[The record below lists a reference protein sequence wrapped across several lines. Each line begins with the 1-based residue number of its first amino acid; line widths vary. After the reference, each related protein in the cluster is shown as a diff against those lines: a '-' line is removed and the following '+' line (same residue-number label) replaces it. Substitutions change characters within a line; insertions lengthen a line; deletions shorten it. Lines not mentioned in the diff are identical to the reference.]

1 MAWEC
6 PAPLRPVLPV
16 ALALA
21 NPRGTLPSFLC
32 LSGSFPASGSQKKC
46 HLLREALPLDG
57 ARSSGNLAM
66 ESQPLLCS
74 VLHFPQYLGIVKIL
88 GAPSRRGRTPV
99 LCAGG
104 SLVLCTALGTSS
116 CSIQICRQINEGGNR
131 LSTMSYLTRSLLT
144 PALVMMTVLS
154 TMAIGAY

>member
-6 PAPLRPVLPV
+6 PAPLGPVLPV
-16 ALALA
+16 VLALA
-21 NPRGTLPSFLC
+21 NPHRTLPSFLC
-32 LSGSFPASGSQKKC
+32 LSGPFPASGSQKKR

-57 ARSSGNLAM
+57 ARSSGNLAT
-66 ESQPLLCS
+66 ESRPLLCS
-74 VLHFPQYLGIVKIL
+74 ALHFPQYLGTVTIL

-104 SLVLCTALGTSS
+104 SLVLCSALGTSS
-116 CSIQICRQINEGGNR
+116 CSIQICRRRNEGGNR
-131 LSTMSYLTRSLLT
+131 LSAASHLTRSLLT

-154 TMAIGAY
+154 AMAIGAY